1 MRSLVRPLFVPF
13 LLVSAGAA
21 QADLT
26 ADQVWQSWQD
36 RATGAG
42 LTLAADSTARDGAS
56 LRLSGVSVA
65 RDGGAQMNIAQIVL
79 TEAGDGSVSAA
90 FPDAVSMVLSPETGE
105 AGFDLVQEGLTV
117 ILREGPTSGAM
128 AYDIRAD
135 RLDGSFSASAGE
147 SAQSDEFEF
156 DISVGLTGL
165 ALTAETT
172 PGDMAR
178 TGVRMT
184 AATMDYDVSTVS
196 EVLQMDSVQT
206 STIAD
211 VSVTLDLSVPASM
224 PLMAM
229 TGPADI
235 AQALRDGLAARM
247 TFDQGVAEQTDATTD
262 AFMSY
267 DYAITTQPG
276 TSVVTVDRSGM
287 AIEGQVPGGA
297 VAGTIGDMPEGMFTA
312 TFGAFDMAFRM
323 PLIGNDAP
331 DDFTFRIGFKDFAL
345 GDAVWDLFDAGRV
358 FPRDPATIAID
369 AGGTARLDL
378 LGLAADD
385 MAGASPDPAR
395 LPEIMSLD
403 LRNVA
408 LSVAGSSLTGQG
420 AFTFATGADGVPVP
434 DGRATFGLTGANAL
448 LDGAVST
455 GLATADDVGG
465 LRMMM
470 GMFMRPGT
478 GEDSLTS
485 EIEAKADGSI
495 LVNGMRLK

>member
-13 LLVSAGAA
+13 FLLSAGAA

-36 RATGAG
+36 GATAAG
-42 LTLAADSTARDGAS
+42 LSLAADSTARDGAS
-56 LRLSGVSVA
+56 LRLAGVSVA
-65 RDGGAQMNIAQIVL
+65 RAGGGQMNIAQIVL

-90 FPDAVSMVLSPETGE
+90 FPDAVAMILSPENGE
-105 AGFDLVQEGLTV
+105 AGFSLVQEGLSV
-117 ILREGPTSGAM
+117 ILREGAAPGGM
-128 AYDIRAD
+128 VYDIRAD
-135 RLDGSFSASAGE
+135 RLDGTFTASDGDP
-147 SAQSDEFEF
+147 AQSEQFVF
-156 DISVGLTGL
+156 NFSMGTKGL

-172 PGDMAR
+172 SDDMAR
-178 TGVRMT
+178 TAVKMS
-184 AATMDYDVSTVS
+184 AATLNYDMTTASQILEMES
-196 EVLQMDSVQT
+196 AQT

-211 VSVTLDLSVPASM
+211 VSIALDMSVPASM
-224 PLMAM
+224 PIMAM
-229 TGPADI
+229 TGPGDVAK
-235 AQALRDGLAARM
+235 ALRDGMTARM

-276 TSVVTVDRSGM
+276 TSVVTLDRSGM

-297 VAGTIGDMPEGMFTA
+297 VAGTFGEMPEGMFTA
-312 TFGAFDMAFRM
+312 TFGAFDMAFKM
-323 PLIGNDAP
+323 PLIGNDGP
-331 DDFTFRIGFKDFAL
+331 DDFTFRMGFKDFAL
-345 GDAVWDLFDAGRV
+345 GDALWDLFDAGRV

-369 AGGTARLDL
+369 AGGKARLDL

-385 MAGASPDPAR
+385 LAGNAPDPSR
-395 LPEIMSLD
+395 LPEIVSLD
-403 LRNVA
+403 LRNIA
-408 LSVAGSSLTGQG
+408 LSVAGASLTGQG
-420 AFTFATGADGVPVP
+420 AFAFATGADGVPVP

-448 LDGAVST
+448 LDGAVAA

-478 GEDSLTS
+478 GEDNLTS
-485 EIEAKADGSI
+485 EVEAKADGSL

>member
-1 MRSLVRPLFVPF
+1 MRSLSRPLFVPF
-13 LLVSAGAA
+13 FLFSTGVA

-26 ADQVWQSWQD
+26 ADQVWQSWQEG
-36 RATGAG
+36 ASAAG
-42 LTLAADSTARDGAS
+42 LTLAADSTARDGDA

-65 RDGGAQMNIAQIVL
+65 RSGGGQMNIAQIVL
-79 TEAGDGSVSAA
+79 TEAANGSVSAA
-90 FPDAVSMVLSPETGE
+90 FPDSVAMILSPENGE
-105 AGFDLVQEGLTV
+105 AGFGLVQEGLTV
-117 ILREGPTSGAM
+117 VLRDGAAPGGM
-128 AYDIRAD
+128 VYDIRAD
-135 RLDGSFSASAGE
+135 RLDGTFTAADGDP
-147 SAQSDEFEF
+147 AQSEQFVF
-156 DISVGLTGL
+156 NFSMGTKGLVL
-165 ALTAETT
+165 SAETV

-178 TGVRMT
+178 TGVKMT
-184 AATMDYDVSTVS
+184 AATLDYEMSTAS
-196 EVLQMDSVQT
+196 QILEMNSAQT

-211 VSVTLDLSVPASM
+211 VSMTLDLSVPASM
-224 PLMAM
+224 PIMAM

-262 AFMSY
+262 AFLSY

-276 TSVVTVDRSGM
+276 TSVVTLDRSGM

-297 VAGTIGDMPEGMFTA
+297 VAGTFGGMPEGMFTA
-312 TFGAFDMAFRM
+312 TFGAFDMLFRM
-323 PLIGNDAP
+323 PLIGNDGP
-331 DDFTFRIGFKDFAL
+331 DDFTFRMGFKDFAMS
-345 GDAVWDLFDAGRV
+345 DAVWDLFDAGRV
-358 FPRDPATIAID
+358 FPRDPALLQID
-369 AGGTARLDL
+369 AGGKARLDL

-385 MAGASPDPAR
+385 MAGNAPDPSR

-403 LRNVA
+403 LRNIA
-408 LSVAGSSLTGQG
+408 LSVAGASLTGQG

-448 LDGAVST
+448 LDGAVSA

-465 LRMMM
+465 VRMMM

-485 EIEAKADGSI
+485 EVEAKADGSI